1 MILKLSKSIARKARN
16 LTSLQYRALSD
27 VKTVGVIGMGLMGHG
42 IAQLSSEKFQV
53 VACDINKDS
62 LDKGMKHIEKSLA
75 KIYSKRDPDNV
86 EKLTKEH
93 MKRITPVSDLAATKD
108 CDIVIEAI
116 IEDLEIKKKFY
127 AQLSGIVKKNAI
139 LASNTS
145 SFPIQELAEAS
156 GDLASRVVG
165 LHFFNPVQMMKL
177 VEVIKT
183 ESTDQGVY
191 DTTKAFI
198 TDIKRTPVECKD
210 TPGFI
215 VNRLLV
221 PFLSQSIAL
230 LERGDASKE
239 DIDTAM
245 KLGAGH
251 PMGPITLADFV
262 GLDTCLAIL
271 KGWQA
276 SYPDNPDFVIPKL
289 LEQKVSEGK
298 FGRKSGEGFYKW

>member
-1 MILKLSKSIARKARN
+1 MIGKLITKNIHR
-16 LTSLQYRALSD
+16 RAFSTG
-27 VKTVGVIGMGLMGHG
+27 VTKVGVVGMGLMGHG
-42 IAQLSSEKFQV
+42 IAQLASEKYQV
-53 VACDINKDS
+53 VAIDTNEQS
-62 LDKGMKHIEKSLA
+62 LKKGMAAIEKSL
-75 KIYSKRDPDNV
+75 SKVYGKKFPDDFKSKV
-86 EKLTKEH
+86 ESQ
-93 MKRITPVSDLAATKD
+93 MKNISPTSSLADAKD
-108 CDIVIEAI
+108 CDIVVEAI

-127 AQLSGIVKKNAI
+127 TELSGIVKKDAI

-145 SFPIQELAEAS
+145 SFPIEELAIAS
-156 GDLASRVVG
+156 GSMGPRVVG

-183 ESTDQGVY
+183 PQTDQKVY
-191 DTTKAFI
+191 DATKDFV

-210 TPGFI
+210 RPGFI

-221 PFLSQSIAL
+221 PYLAQSMAL

-271 KGWQA
+271 QGWQKK
-276 SYPDNPDFVIPKL
+276 YPDNPDYAVPKI
-289 LEQKVSEGK
+289 LEKLVKEGK